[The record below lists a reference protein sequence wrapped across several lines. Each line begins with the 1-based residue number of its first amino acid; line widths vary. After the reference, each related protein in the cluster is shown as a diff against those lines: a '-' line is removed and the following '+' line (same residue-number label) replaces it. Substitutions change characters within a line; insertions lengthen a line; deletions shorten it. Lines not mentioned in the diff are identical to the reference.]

1 MGIRFLCT
9 TIDSNSIITLRLFGA
24 YYFYRITKK
33 MKKIYHLST
42 CSTCQR
48 IIKELQLPN
57 DFVFQDIKTEI
68 ITTAQI
74 EEMRELSQ
82 NYEALFS
89 KRAVLYRE
97 RNLKEQNLTEN
108 DFKALILEHY
118 TFLKRPVILV
128 DNLIFI
134 GNSKKV
140 VEAAKKAIHP

>member
-1 MGIRFLCT
+1 
-9 TIDSNSIITLRLFGA
+9 
-24 YYFYRITKK
+24 

-108 DFKALILEHY
+108 DFKALIL
-118 TFLKRPVILV
+118 
-128 DNLIFI
+128 
-134 GNSKKV
+134 
-140 VEAAKKAIHP
+140 